1 MVVNFVLIRYMDATP
16 ERWKQ
21 RIFLIMSIVL
31 NVGMLFY
38 FKYTN
43 FFPEN
48 ASAVRSYF
56 GGPELT

>member
-1 MVVNFVLIRYMDATP
+1 
-16 ERWKQ
+16 
-21 RIFLIMSIVL
+21 MSIVL

-38 FKYTN
+38 FKYAN
-43 FFPEN
+43 FFLTN